1 VRVELVAAGL
11 KVASVNDRTDARMS
25 DVTDVRVLVSGGTS
39 GLGYAMSAA
48 LLAGGAHVVAT
59 GRDAQR
65 TAAAAAE
72 LASSGSGRSIGI
84 AMDVR
89 DERSVTDGVEAAT
102 DALGGIDVLVNNAG
116 IGMRTVNPQFLTE
129 SQPFWVLDPD
139 RFRDLFA
146 TNVTGYFLLAR
157 AVAPL
162 MIRAGTGKIVNVSVS
177 ETTMRRAGFVPYGPS
192 RAATDSLSHVMAA
205 DLAGTGVTV
214 NLLAPGGATA
224 TGMVPDDVGD
234 DVRARLL
241 DPAIMGPPIR
251 WLASADSDGIT
262 DYRVV
267 ATDFADGLRPTASS

>member
-1 VRVELVAAGL
+1 
-11 KVASVNDRTDARMS
+11 MS

-39 GLGYAMSAA
+39 GLGQAMSAE
-48 LLAGGAHVVAT
+48 LLAGGAQVVLT
-59 GRDAQR
+59 GRDAAR
-65 TAAAAAE
+65 TAAAASQ
-72 LASSGSGRSIGI
+72 LANAGPGRAIGVV
-84 AMDVR
+84 MDVR
-89 DERSVTDGVEAAT
+89 DEHSVADSMAAMW

-116 IGMRTVNPQFLTE
+116 IGMRTVNPRFMTDP
-129 SQPFWVLDPD
+129 QPFWTVEPD

-157 AVAPL
+157 AVAPV
-162 MIRAGTGKIVNVSVS
+162 MTQAGKGKIVNVSVS
-177 ETTMRRAGFVPYGPS
+177 EATTRRGGFAPYGPS

-224 TGMVPDDVGD
+224 TGMVPDEVGA
-234 DVRARLL
+234 DVRAGLL

-262 DYRVV
+262 DCRVV
-267 ATDFADGLRPTASS
+267 ATDFANGLRPMAS